1 MAPQRV
7 DRTQQQEQQHRGEQE
22 EPAGDQPPPGAVQ
35 QPAQVGG
42 QLDGLRTRQQLA
54 VIQGVQEA
62 GFRDPAPLVHQFA
75 VEHGDL
81 AGGAAEA
88 HQAQVQPE
96 TGGLRQAHGAGG
108 HQGGSQ
114 GTRAGWCGHGGETGR
129 NGLAGT

>member
-1 MAPQRV
+1 M
-7 DRTQQQEQQHRGEQE
+7 
-22 EPAGDQPPPGAVQ
+22 Q

-54 VIQGVQEA
+54 VIEGVQEA
-62 GFRDPAPLVHQFA
+62 GFRDPAPLIHQFP

-88 HQAQVQPE
+88 HQAQVQPK
-96 TGGLRQAHGAGG
+96 TGGLRQRNGGSG

-114 GTRAGWCGHGGETGR
+114 GAWAGWCGHGDETGR
-129 NGLAGT
+129 RAAGILSAPFTPVQASDGP